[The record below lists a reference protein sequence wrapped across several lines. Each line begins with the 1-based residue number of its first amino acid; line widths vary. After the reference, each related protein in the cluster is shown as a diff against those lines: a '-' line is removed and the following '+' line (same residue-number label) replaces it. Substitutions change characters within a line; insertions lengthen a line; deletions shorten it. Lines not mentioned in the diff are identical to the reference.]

1 MLKKFNPAIILCT
14 LVWMGLIFFFSMQS
28 SIQSSSQS
36 MSIVEFLQLI
46 LPLKNI
52 DFLHFIIRKMAHA
65 FEYFVLGILAY
76 HCKKEKSEKWAG
88 IVLLICFLYACS
100 DEFHQCFIPLRNPS
114 VYDVILDGISSLIG
128 IVLCH
133 KILKF

>member
-1 MLKKFNPAIILCT
+1 
-14 LVWMGLIFFFSMQS
+14 
-28 SIQSSSQS
+28 

-46 LPLKNI
+46 LPLQNI

>member
-1 MLKKFNPAIILCT
+1 
-14 LVWMGLIFFFSMQS
+14 
-28 SIQSSSQS
+28 

-52 DFLHFIIRKMAHA
+52 DFLHFIIRKMAHSV
-65 FEYFVLGILAY
+65 EYFVLGILAY